1 MQGER
6 RQRGTEQS
14 ACIGAAPR
22 PASCAPHCPPEHA
35 ARPARLVRGRR
46 ITPAHASPWTITDPS
61 LPQFTHT
68 HTHTQSVPPLALR
81 ILRGPAAGRTVTPS
95 APPTSATSLALGRKP
110 GRDLQI
116 PDPGVSEG
124 HALLEWEARKKGG
137 AWTIRDVGSSN
148 GTRHNGEELVREG
161 ASHDLED
168 GDELMLGTHTVAVVE
183 VCVRE
188 RGGE

>member
-1 MQGER
+1 
-6 RQRGTEQS
+6 
-14 ACIGAAPR
+14 
-22 PASCAPHCPPEHA
+22 
-35 ARPARLVRGRR
+35 
-46 ITPAHASPWTITDPS
+46 
-61 LPQFTHT
+61 
-68 HTHTQSVPPLALR
+68 
-81 ILRGPAAGRTVTPS
+81 
-95 APPTSATSLALGRKP
+95 
-110 GRDLQI
+110 
-116 PDPGVSEG
+116 VSEG

-188 RGGE
+188 RGGECEERVVVSGRGRRARTCGGQRPALTHAFLFLSSSAQIPTPVRPDLTALQLAAAEETRLTKQAAKRADADAARLRSWHASALKKVDAAMKAAGAV